1 MEQSSRSHDFLL
13 SACAIHHLKHSDP
26 QSIHIKKKI
35 TILADFILYWLFLM
49 PYVKQQWL
57 LLIKVIVS
65 IQETKYQ
72 ESMKTFV
79 HVLNLPRISRATE
92 YI

>member
-1 MEQSSRSHDFLL
+1 MCNSSSQALRPSKYSHKEKNHNI
-13 SACAIHHLKHSDP
+13 SQP
-26 QSIHIKKKI
+26 
-35 TILADFILYWLFLM
+35 ILFCIGLFLM

>member
-1 MEQSSRSHDFLL
+1 
-13 SACAIHHLKHSDP
+13 
-26 QSIHIKKKI
+26 
-35 TILADFILYWLFLM
+35 M